1 MEYVPDN
8 YDMWEIYDREQER
21 LEREQEEDD
30 G

>member
-8 YDMWEIYDREQER
+8 YDMWEIYDRERER